1 MEKKVSRIWPVSDPG
16 TTYFLQIAWEEDISA
31 GFDVMLSDSQSV
43 WTGRGN
49 TFDTLYFTVT
59 LEEAELAHGL
69 ALV

>member
-16 TTYFLQIAWEEDISA
+16 TTYFLQIAWEKDISA

-49 TFDTLYFTVT
+49 VSHITL
-59 LEEAELAHGL
+59 L
-69 ALV
+69 